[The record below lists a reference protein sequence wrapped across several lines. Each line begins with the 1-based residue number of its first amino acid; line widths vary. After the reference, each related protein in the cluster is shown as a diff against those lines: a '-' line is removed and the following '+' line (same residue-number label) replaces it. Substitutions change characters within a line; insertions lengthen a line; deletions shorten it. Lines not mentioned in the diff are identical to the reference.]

1 MSFTNNSF
9 LETITNPII
18 MFPQFLFIQYLVIV
32 LTSVWFNYL
41 STYNKEEVLIDADY
55 LLTSILVES
64 EKEITAIED
73 SLLTSVILIYVFG
86 WYFYIH
92 C

>member
-1 MSFTNNSF
+1 
-9 LETITNPII
+9 

-32 LTSVWFNYL
+32 FTSVWFNYL

-64 EKEITAIED
+64 EKEITAIEA